1 MPLVGDSIDPQ
12 DRGNHLNGGEFA
24 QAFDIRH
31 RFAGHIAVNGKTR
44 SGPRHLV
51 ERLGEFLRGRIHQRA
66 VEGSAD
72 RKGNRPA
79 FLFLNERKGRFHR
92 RLGPADDELG
102 RGVVVGH
109 NEDFSRGFRSG
120 LGDFVHGFAVELED
134 CRHAALAVGIG
145 VRHQLPAQAY
155 QFKGRFGG
163 QGSGSGQS
171 AVFAKAV
178 AGGAGGG
185 QFLSLIHI

>member
-1 MPLVGDSIDPQ
+1 MLSALASSCAAVSISGLWKAPL
-12 DRGNHLNGGEFA
+12 
-24 QAFDIRH
+24 
-31 RFAGHIAVNGKTR
+31 T
-44 SGPRHLV
+44 
-51 ERLGEFLRGRIHQRA
+51 
-66 VEGSAD
+66 

-120 LGDFVHGFAVELED
+120 LGDFVHGFAVELKD
-134 CRHAALAVGIG
+134 CRHAALAVRIG

-155 QFKGRFGG
+155 QFKGRFRG
-163 QGSGSGQS
+163 
-171 AVFAKAV
+171 
-178 AGGAGGG
+178 
-185 QFLSLIHI
+185 